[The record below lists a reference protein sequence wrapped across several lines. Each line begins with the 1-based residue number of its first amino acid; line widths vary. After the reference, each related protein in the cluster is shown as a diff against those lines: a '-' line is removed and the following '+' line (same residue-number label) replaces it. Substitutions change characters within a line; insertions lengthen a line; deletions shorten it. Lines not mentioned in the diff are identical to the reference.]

1 MELTTAG
8 FALFLH
14 IVFVIVGLSL
24 AAVLHTGL
32 LLQRAAGEVAAI
44 RSWPRVIAVVEAAL
58 PIFAV
63 LVLLTGA
70 WLLHLSNGEF
80 AWSQGWVIA
89 SLVGLVAAEA
99 AGAAVGPRS
108 AALRRA
114 IKTAADGPADA
125 ELRRRILD
133 PVLWCVPNAITA
145 TFLAVVFVM
154 VVKPSGLWSAVLIAV
169 IALLGALSGIPFS
182 RPVRTGRRASAAG
195 HVAGHRDVGGG
206 HPWTRTRS

>member
-1 MELTTAG
+1 MELTAVG

-14 IVFVIVGLSL
+14 IFFVIAGLSL

-32 LLQRAAGEVAAI
+32 LLQRGAGDVAAI

-58 PIFAV
+58 PAFAV

-114 IKTAADGPADA
+114 INQAPDGPVSTD
-125 ELRRRILD
+125 LRRQILD

-154 VVKPSGLWSAVLIAV
+154 VVKPSGPWSAVLIAV
-169 IALLGALSGIPFS
+169 TALLGVLSGIPLS
-182 RPVRTGRRASAAG
+182 RPMRTGLRASVPSHG
-195 HVAGHRDVGGG
+195 DVGSGQ
-206 HPWTRTRS
+206 PWTRTRS

>member
-1 MELTTAG
+1 MELTAAG
-8 FALFLH
+8 FALFMH
-14 IVFVIVGLSL
+14 IFFVIAGLSL

-32 LLQRAAGEVAAI
+32 LLQRAAADVAAI

-80 AWSQGWVIA
+80 AWSQGWVAA

-114 IKTAADGPADA
+114 INTAADGPLDA
-125 ELRRRILD
+125 ELRRRIRD
-133 PVLWCVPNAITA
+133 PALWCVPNAITA

-154 VVKPSGLWSAVLIAV
+154 VVKPPGLWSAVLIAL
-169 IALLGALSGIPFS
+169 IALLGAVSGIPFS
-182 RPVRTGRRASAAG
+182 RPVHTGRNASAAG
-195 HVAGHRDVGGG
+195 HRGVGGG
-206 HPWTRTRS
+206 RPRTRTRS